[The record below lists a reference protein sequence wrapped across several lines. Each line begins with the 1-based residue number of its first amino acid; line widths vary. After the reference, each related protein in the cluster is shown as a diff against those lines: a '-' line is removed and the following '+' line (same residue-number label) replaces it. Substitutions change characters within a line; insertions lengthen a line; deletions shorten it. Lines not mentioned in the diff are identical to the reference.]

1 MKIVAFSINPLFPD
15 RVMGGAP
22 KHLQNIAVHLGELGH
37 AVEVLC
43 TRAGPDQQPFDWH
56 PNVRVRPVLRF
67 KQPFPQ
73 PYDTPAYHL
82 ANAIQEVADALADAD
97 RFYMHDGELLF
108 PPIYR
113 HVPTAVS
120 LRDSVYPE
128 TQLGAFLFQ
137 GDELITIS
145 QHSHDYYLHTVGR
158 FFPDLSARMRIIPN
172 GIDWNIFRP
181 TSLHE
186 VLELIPVD
194 PQRDAIVLHPH
205 RPEPSKG
212 LPQTIAVA
220 DLLVHRHGVANL
232 KVLAPR
238 WLEVGL
244 SPEVRAFY
252 AQIQAEI
259 AARGLQDHFIFH
271 DWIPHKLMPQFYS
284 LGAVT
289 LALGHFV
296 ESFGNAVYESLGC
309 GTPAIA
315 ARVATHRTLL
325 PDALLDK
332 VHFND
337 ADTAAA
343 LAADIIRTKRRTSP
357 AIYRALQAQ
366 YSSDRQLA
374 AYADAILNARR
385 RAPLTY
391 RPAPLT
397 EATRFRL
404 APWCYGWEEGIYH
417 DYLAEHRQLPMLSA
431 LLHALPDGFTR
442 REAAQQGVDGADFD
456 LWYREGYIVPLP
468 AA

>member
-22 KHLQNIAVHLGELGH
+22 KHLQNIAVHLGKLGH
-37 AVEVLC
+37 TVEILC
-43 TRAGPDQQPFDWH
+43 TRAGPDQQPFTWT

-82 ANAIQEVADALADAD
+82 ANAIQEVADALDGAD

-113 HVPTAVS
+113 HVPTVVS

-145 QHSHDYYLHTVGR
+145 QHSHDYYLYTVGR
-158 FFPDLSARMRIIPN
+158 FFPELAARMRIIPN
-172 GIDWNIFRP
+172 GIDWHVFRP
-181 TSLHE
+181 TSLRE
-186 VLELIPVD
+186 ILELIPVD

-252 AQIQAEI
+252 DQMQAEI
-259 AARGLQDHFIFH
+259 AARGLRDHFVFH
-271 DWIPHKLMPQFYS
+271 DWVPHGLMPQFYS

-325 PDALLDK
+325 SDALLDK

-343 LAADIIRTKRRTSP
+343 LAADIIRAQRRTSP
-357 AIYRALQAQ
+357 AVHRALQQQ

-397 EATRFRL
+397 AATRFRL
-404 APWCYGWEEGIYH
+404 APWCYAWEGGFYH
-417 DYLAEHRQLPMLSA
+417 DYLARHAQLPRLSA
-431 LLHALPDGFTR
+431 LLQRLPDGFTR
-442 REAAQQGVDGADFD
+442 REAAQQGVGGAEFD

-468 AA
+468 A